1 MAPAVTV
8 CARALVIPAF
18 VATGD
23 IISRLGVSVV
33 TGLLDTGNQ
42 GEDLLD
48 PLKGFVAVDLEKK
61 AIQVRK
67 EEKGKLLPS
76 SHGYGQQLGPRRRRS
91 RQDASEGRSECRN
104 DPGRKGK

>member
-33 TGLLDTGNQ
+33 TGLLDTGDQ

-67 EEKGKLLPS
+67 EEKGSYYRALMAMGNS
-76 SHGYGQQLGPRRRRS
+76 SDPDGGGLVRMLRRADQS
-91 RQDASEGRSECRN
+91 V
-104 DPGRKGK
+104 